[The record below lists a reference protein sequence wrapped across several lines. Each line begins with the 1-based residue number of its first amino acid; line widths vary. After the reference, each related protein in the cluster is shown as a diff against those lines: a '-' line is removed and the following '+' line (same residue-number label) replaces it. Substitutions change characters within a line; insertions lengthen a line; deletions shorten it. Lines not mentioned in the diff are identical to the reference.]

1 MKSANKLS
9 EIDNTSEID
18 FSEDIQ
24 KLTSARAAL
33 RPVDETDG
41 ETAGRGV
48 GTLMDRLS
56 EAPRREIEG
65 LVGTLMTL
73 HKKLQT
79 DGDRI
84 QHEIEHYTALN
95 RCVMQLTTIV
105 ADSVG
110 KLPAPR
116 IN

>member
-1 MKSANKLS
+1 MKSATRAS
-9 EIDNTSEID
+9 EINKPLEID
-18 FSEDIQ
+18 FSENIHRL
-24 KLTSARAAL
+24 KSAGEA
-33 RPVDETDG
+33 PHQVGDSDS
-41 ETAGRGV
+41 ETAGEGA

-56 EAPRREIEG
+56 ETPKREIEG
-65 LVGTLMTL
+65 LVGRLMKL

-79 DGDRI
+79 DGERI
-84 QHEIEHYTALN
+84 QHEIERYTELN
-95 RCVMQLTTIV
+95 RCVLQLTTIV

>member
-1 MKSANKLS
+1 MKSANRLS
-9 EIDNTSEID
+9 EIDKTPEID
-18 FSEDIQ
+18 FSGDIQ
-24 KLTSARAAL
+24 KLASARAL
-33 RPVDETDG
+33 RPVEEAGG
-41 ETAGRGV
+41 ETAGHGV

-84 QHEIEHYTALN
+84 QHEIENYAALN
-95 RCVMQLTTIV
+95 RRVMQLTTIV

>member
-1 MKSANKLS
+1 MKTATRPS
-9 EIDNTSEID
+9 EINKPLEID
-18 FSEDIQ
+18 FSENIQ
-24 KLTSARAAL
+24 RLTSAREAPL
-33 RPVDETDG
+33 QVGDG
-41 ETAGRGV
+41 DSETAGDSA

-56 EAPRREIEG
+56 ETPRREIEG
-65 LVGTLMTL
+65 LVGRLMKL

-84 QHEIEHYTALN
+84 QHEVERYTELN
-95 RCVMQLTTIV
+95 RCVLQLTTIV

>member
-1 MKSANKLS
+1 M
-9 EIDNTSEID
+9 
-18 FSEDIQ
+18 
-24 KLTSARAAL
+24 
-33 RPVDETDG
+33 
-41 ETAGRGV
+41 
-48 GTLMDRLS
+48 MDRLS
-56 EAPRREIEG
+56 ETPRREIES
-65 LVGTLMTL
+65 LVGRLMKL

-84 QHEIEHYTALN
+84 QHEIERYTELN
-95 RCVMQLTTIV
+95 RCVLQLTTIV